1 MLPLEPRSFGACPGL
16 QFAPIASTGTQVQ
29 DGFEDSM
36 VEGIARANI
45 EHFKKLLAAEKDA
58 GKRKALA
65 QRLADEEARLAAALK
80 RAKKKTK

>member
-1 MLPLEPRSFGACPGL
+1 
-16 QFAPIASTGTQVQ
+16 
-29 DGFEDSM
+29 M